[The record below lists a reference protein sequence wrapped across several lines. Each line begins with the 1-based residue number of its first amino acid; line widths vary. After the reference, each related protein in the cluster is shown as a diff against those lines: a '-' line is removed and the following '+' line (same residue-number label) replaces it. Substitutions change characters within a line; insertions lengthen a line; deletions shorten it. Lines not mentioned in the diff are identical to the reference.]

1 VFVSQG
7 GGALAG
13 KSLKAFQFVSVCSHF
28 KKQLTELMALLNQL
42 EPHYVRCIKPNPG
55 SKPLLLDD
63 LYALHQLKCGGVME
77 AVRISCAG
85 GEGGIDWFGCA
96 LENRPGTVVGPPVAY
111 ALQCWHV
118 SYQAQHRHVG
128 LHSVAVGAMRCAGY
142 VCLFQSP
149 RCEPFQ

>member
-1 VFVSQG
+1 MGRFCSRGCAPEVPAAETCALLPVSSPVTCLPACLLVCAQAGG

-28 KKQLTELMALLNQL
+28 KKQLGELMALLNQL

-63 LYALHQLKCGGVME
+63 MYALHQLKCGGVME

-85 GEGGIDWFGCA
+85 EAGQPPSGAQQLSACVCCRSCGLSWSPPAA
-96 LENRPGTVVGPPVAY
+96 L
-111 ALQCWHV
+111 
-118 SYQAQHRHVG
+118 
-128 LHSVAVGAMRCAGY
+128 
-142 VCLFQSP
+142 
-149 RCEPFQ
+149 

>member
-1 VFVSQG
+1 M
-7 GGALAG
+7 LAG

-85 GEGGIDWFGCA
+85 VLQGGRA
-96 LENRPGTVVGPPVAY
+96 LMWWLLTTGPGT
-111 ALQCWHV
+111 
-118 SYQAQHRHVG
+118 
-128 LHSVAVGAMRCAGY
+128 SVDTLVAMRCSAVRSCLIRRHNSIFMA
-142 VCLFQSP
+142 VCTMRCTRFEPHSP
-149 RCEPFQ
+149 TGG